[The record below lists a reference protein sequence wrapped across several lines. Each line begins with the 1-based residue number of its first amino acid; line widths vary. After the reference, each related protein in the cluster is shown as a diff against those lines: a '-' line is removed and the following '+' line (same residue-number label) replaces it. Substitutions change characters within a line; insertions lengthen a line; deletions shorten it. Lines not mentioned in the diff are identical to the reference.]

1 MPLRPLSPEEIEG
14 LDLGEPAPAEDPAIR
29 VTPIAGTEKTKDPTT
44 GEERKTGFFASRMAR
59 ALEEINELEDSGFD
73 PTNIPDRVLVP
84 GTPLPDFARNYMTSP
99 KYQQYNRAM
108 LQFADMILRF
118 VTGAQA
124 TKEEIQVQADIYTP
138 KPGDSPETVAA
149 KRRAREQA
157 LQDMINA
164 AGKTYERF
172 EPTDS
177 EAPGQPPVTLTREE
191 ALKELRRRAQN
202 DPDLAAELRRRGMM
216 Q

>member
-29 VTPIAGTEKTKDPTT
+29 VTPIAGTEKSKDPAT
-44 GEERKTGFFASRMAR
+44 GEDRKIAFFASRMAS
-59 ALEEINELEDSGFD
+59 ALEELNALENSGFD

-84 GTPLPDFARNYMTSP
+84 GTPLPDVARNYLTSP
-99 KYQQYNRAM
+99 KYQQYDRAM

-118 VTGAQA
+118 TTGAQQSD
-124 TKEEIQVQADIYTP
+124 EEIRNTANIYAP
-138 KPGDSPETVAA
+138 KPGDAPETVAA
-149 KRRAREQA
+149 KRRARELA
-157 LQDMINA
+157 LQDLINA
-164 AGKTYERF
+164 AGKAYERF
-172 EPTDS
+172 KVTDS